1 MFERF
6 TDNARLAIV
15 DAQRE
20 ARSLNHTWIGTEHML
35 LGVMHQECAVVALL
49 AARGVELEGVRQQ
62 LEQGDQQPQ
71 GHIPFTDGAKKA
83 LEQSLREALQ
93 LDHDYI
99 GPEHVLLGTLR
110 VGDGGAVQVLTALQ
124 INVEELERE
133 IRQQM

>member
-6 TDNARLAIV
+6 TDNARQAIV

-20 ARSLNHTWIGTEHML
+20 ARSLNHTWVGTEHLL
-35 LGVMHQECAVVALL
+35 LGVMHQECGVVQLL
-49 AARGVELEGVRQQ
+49 EARGVELEGVRHQ
-62 LEQGDQQPQ
+62 LEQGDEQPQ
-71 GHIPFTDGAKKA
+71 GHIPFTAGAKKA

-99 GPEHVLLGTLR
+99 GPEHLILGTLR
-110 VGDGGAVQVLTALQ
+110 VGDGRAVQALTGLQ

-133 IRQQM
+133 IRLQF

>member
-62 LEQGDQQPQ
+62 LEQGDQEPQ

-110 VGDGGAVQVLTALQ
+110 VGDGGAVRVLTGLQ
-124 INVEELERE
+124 VNVEELERE
-133 IRQQM
+133 IRLQM

>member
-15 DAQRE
+15 KAQAE
-20 ARSLNHTWIGTEHML
+20 ARSLNHTWIGTEHLL
-35 LGVMHQECAVVALL
+35 LGVMHQECGVVALL
-49 AARGVELEGVRQQ
+49 EGRGVELEGVRRQ
-62 LEQGDQQPQ
+62 LQQGDQQPPDY
-71 GHIPFTDGAKKA
+71 IPFTDHAKKA

-110 VGDGGAVQVLTALQ
+110 VGDGGAVQVLTGLQ

-133 IRQQM
+133 IRLQM